1 MEDNYDALIQGDLQC
16 MTRAFRTQSS
26 DPDDVIITPAEA
38 EGRLLVLPAGQ
49 AQGHSPGIY
58 TVCSQEQSVIESI
71 QYTHFSKKKKEE
83 ATKYLLLTSII
94 IRTLWALVERVC
106 GCVRYR
112 PALLTSAEFLKYSVL
127 MLLMTQKNNNADVD
141 RSTKNMQRNKQVAM
155 GRKKFNMDPKKGI
168 RFLIE
173 NDLLKNTCEDIAQF
187 LYKGEGLNKT
197 AIGDYLGERDDFNIQ
212 VLHAFVELHEFTDL
226 NLVQALRQF
235 LWSFRL
241 PGEAQKIDRMMEA
254 FAQRYCRCNPGV
266 FQSTDTCYVL
276 SFAIIMLNTSLHN
289 PNVKDKPP
297 VERFIA
303 MNRGINDGGDLPEDL
318 LRNLYDSIKNEPFKI
333 PEDDGN
339 DLTHTFFNPDR
350 EGWLLKLGGRVKTWK
365 RRWFIL
371 TDNCLYYFEY
381 TTDKE
386 PRGIIPL
393 ENLSIREV
401 EDSKKPNCFEL
412 YIPDN
417 KDQVIKACKTE
428 ADGRV
433 VEGNHTFYRISA
445 ANTEEKDEWIK
456 CIKLQSCCTAMRL
469 TADAGYFP
477 RSLLGSHCKNEPQ
490 SRNCT
495 SKRASC
501 QGFPGR

>member
-1 MEDNYDALIQGDLQC
+1 MFSFFL
-16 MTRAFRTQSS
+16 SS
-26 DPDDVIITPAEA
+26 VPDDLTPEEQKELENIRRRKQELLDDIQRLKDEIAEVTS
-38 EGRLLVLPAGQ
+38 E
-49 AQGHSPGIY
+49 
-58 TVCSQEQSVIESI
+58 IENLGS
-71 QYTHFSKKKKEE
+71 TEE
-83 ATKYLLLTSII
+83 
-94 IRTLWALVERVC
+94 R
-106 GCVRYR
+106 
-112 PALLTSAEFLKYSVL
+112 
-127 MLLMTQKNNNADVD
+127 
-141 RSTKNMQRNKQVAM
+141 KNMQRNKQVGM

-168 RFLIE
+168 QFLIE
-173 NDLLKNTCEDIAQF
+173 NDLVKNTSEDIARF

-254 FAQRYCRCNPGV
+254 FAQRYCQCNPGV
-266 FQSTDTCYVL
+266 FQSTGGSAL
-276 SFAIIMLNTSLHN
+276 HFSLCSVFN
-289 PNVKDKPP
+289 PA
-297 VERFIA
+297 FIA
-303 MNRGINDGGDLPEDL
+303 FPRNELCFTNT
-318 LRNLYDSIKNEPFKI
+318 NLYDSIKNEPFKI

-401 EDSKKPNCFEL
+401 EDKKPIQIISTLVSVLIIFL
-412 YIPDN
+412 LFISRAAISRDP
-417 KDQVIKACKTE
+417 
-428 ADGRV
+428 
-433 VEGNHTFYRISA
+433 FYEMLA
-445 ANTEEKDEWIK
+445 ARKK
-456 CIKLQSCCTAMRL
+456 KVSSM
-469 TADAGYFP
+469 
-477 RSLLGSHCKNEPQ
+477 
-490 SRNCT
+490 
-495 SKRASC
+495 KRH
-501 QGFPGR
+501 

>member
-1 MEDNYDALIQGDLQC
+1 MGTVSELCASSFQAFLCPSVAAKAVPSDLTPEECQELENIRRRKQELLADIQRLKDE
-16 MTRAFRTQSS
+16 
-26 DPDDVIITPAEA
+26 IAEVTN
-38 EGRLLVLPAGQ
+38 E
-49 AQGHSPGIY
+49 
-58 TVCSQEQSVIESI
+58 IENLGS
-71 QYTHFSKKKKEE
+71 TEE
-83 ATKYLLLTSII
+83 
-94 IRTLWALVERVC
+94 R
-106 GCVRYR
+106 
-112 PALLTSAEFLKYSVL
+112 
-127 MLLMTQKNNNADVD
+127 
-141 RSTKNMQRNKQVAM
+141 KNMQRNKQVAM

-168 RFLIE
+168 QFLIE

-197 AIGDYLGERDDFNIQ
+197 AIGDYLGERDEFNIQ

-254 FAQRYCRCNPGV
+254 FAQRYCQCNPGV

-289 PNVKDKPP
+289 PNVKDKPTA
-297 VERFIA
+297 ERFIA
-303 MNRGINDGGDLPEDL
+303 MNRGINDGGDLPEEL
-318 LRNLYDSIKNEPFKI
+318 LRNLYESIKNEPFKI

-401 EDSKKPNCFEL
+401 EDSKKPVSAVAVSPGARGAAQNCFEL

-433 VEGNHTFYRISA
+433 VEGNHTVYRISA
-445 ANTEEKDEWIK
+445 PTPEEKEEWIK
-456 CIKLQSCCTAMRL
+456 CIKA
-469 TADAGYFP
+469 AI
-477 RSLLGSHCKNEPQ
+477 
-490 SRNCT
+490 SRDPFYEMLAARKKKVSST
-495 SKRASC
+495 KRH
-501 QGFPGR
+501 

>member
-1 MEDNYDALIQGDLQC
+1 MVLKTEEEDVPSDLTAEERQELENIRRRKQELLADIQRLKDE
-16 MTRAFRTQSS
+16 
-26 DPDDVIITPAEA
+26 IAEVA
-38 EGRLLVLPAGQ
+38 NE
-49 AQGHSPGIY
+49 
-58 TVCSQEQSVIESI
+58 IENLGS
-71 QYTHFSKKKKEE
+71 TEE
-83 ATKYLLLTSII
+83 
-94 IRTLWALVERVC
+94 R
-106 GCVRYR
+106 
-112 PALLTSAEFLKYSVL
+112 
-127 MLLMTQKNNNADVD
+127 
-141 RSTKNMQRNKQVAM
+141 KNMQRNKQVAM

-168 RFLIE
+168 QFLIE
-173 NDLLKNTCEDIAQF
+173 NGLLKNTCEDIAQF

-197 AIGDYLGERDDFNIQ
+197 AIGDYLGERDEFNIQ

-254 FAQRYCRCNPGV
+254 FAQRYCQCNNGV

-289 PNVKDKPP
+289 PNVKDKPT

-303 MNRGINDGGDLPEDL
+303 MNRGINDGGDLPEEL
-318 LRNLYDSIKNEPFKI
+318 LRNLYESIKNEPFKI

-350 EGWLLKLGGRVKTWK
+350 EGWLLKLGGGRVKTWK

-433 VEGNHTFYRISA
+433 VEGNHTVYRISA
-445 ANTEEKDEWIK
+445 PTPEEKEEWIK
-456 CIKLQSCCTAMRL
+456 CISCAPTTPGKRHREIAPKGRED
-469 TADAGYFP
+469 TP
-477 RSLLGSHCKNEPQ
+477 RSIAGFAGRGSGLTHLSAISTSGSSTDLCPPTTCRHSRALEPLRFLRWLPGQ
-490 SRNCT
+490 MT
-495 SKRASC
+495 SPVVSAAATSVLYALR
-501 QGFPGR
+501 

>member
-1 MEDNYDALIQGDLQC
+1 
-16 MTRAFRTQSS
+16 
-26 DPDDVIITPAEA
+26 
-38 EGRLLVLPAGQ
+38 
-49 AQGHSPGIY
+49 
-58 TVCSQEQSVIESI
+58 
-71 QYTHFSKKKKEE
+71 
-83 ATKYLLLTSII
+83 
-94 IRTLWALVERVC
+94 
-106 GCVRYR
+106 
-112 PALLTSAEFLKYSVL
+112 
-127 MLLMTQKNNNADVD
+127 
-141 RSTKNMQRNKQVAM
+141 MQRNKQVAM

-168 RFLIE
+168 QFLIE

-197 AIGDYLGERDDFNIQ
+197 AIGDYLGERDEFNIQ

-254 FAQRYCRCNPGV
+254 FAQRYCQCNPGV

-289 PNVKDKPP
+289 PNVKDKPTA
-297 VERFIA
+297 ERFIA
-303 MNRGINDGGDLPEDL
+303 MNRGINDGGDLPEEL
-318 LRNLYDSIKNEPFKI
+318 LRNLYESIKNEPFKI

-350 EGWLLKLGGRVKTWK
+350 EGWLLKLGECWQQGRCGQGRSWAVGVQHGAKAFAWPHQ
-365 RRWFIL
+365 
-371 TDNCLYYFEY
+371 
-381 TTDKE
+381 DKE

-433 VEGNHTFYRISA
+433 VEGNHTVYRISA
-445 ANTEEKDEWIK
+445 PTPEEKEEWIK
-456 CIKLQSCCTAMRL
+456 CIKA
-469 TADAGYFP
+469 AI
-477 RSLLGSHCKNEPQ
+477 
-490 SRNCT
+490 SRDPFYEMLAARKKKVSST
-495 SKRASC
+495 KRH
-501 QGFPGR
+501 

>member
-1 MEDNYDALIQGDLQC
+1 MVSQAKVAPTLAVGELC
-16 MTRAFRTQSS
+16 
-26 DPDDVIITPAEA
+26 
-38 EGRLLVLPAGQ
+38 EGGNLSESLSGAREVLSPEIWFTWSPLP
-49 AQGHSPGIY
+49 QGHVQLPLRRQQQLWEEPCMVEDSASLKACFVPGCWY
-58 TVCSQEQSVIESI
+58 GAGSHAGDTLVPSDLTPEECQELENIRRRKQELLADIQRLKDEIAEVTNEIENLGS
-71 QYTHFSKKKKEE
+71 TEE
-83 ATKYLLLTSII
+83 
-94 IRTLWALVERVC
+94 R
-106 GCVRYR
+106 
-112 PALLTSAEFLKYSVL
+112 
-127 MLLMTQKNNNADVD
+127 
-141 RSTKNMQRNKQVAM
+141 KNMQRNKQVAM

-168 RFLIE
+168 QFLIE

-197 AIGDYLGERDDFNIQ
+197 AIGDYLGERDEFNIQ

-254 FAQRYCRCNPGV
+254 FAQRYCQCNPGV

-289 PNVKDKPP
+289 PNVKDKPTA
-297 VERFIA
+297 ERFIA
-303 MNRGINDGGDLPEDL
+303 MNRGINDGGDLPEEL
-318 LRNLYDSIKNEPFKI
+318 LRNLYESIKNEPFKI

-350 EGWLLKLGGRVKTWK
+350 EGWLLKLGGGRVKTWK

-401 EDSKKPNCFEL
+401 EDSKKP
-412 YIPDN
+412 
-417 KDQVIKACKTE
+417 V
-428 ADGRV
+428 
-433 VEGNHTFYRISA
+433 SA
-445 ANTEEKDEWIK
+445 AAV
-456 CIKLQSCCTAMRL
+456 S
-469 TADAGYFP
+469 
-477 RSLLGSHCKNEPQ
+477 
-490 SRNCT
+490 
-495 SKRASC
+495 
-501 QGFPGR
+501 PGA

>member
-1 MEDNYDALIQGDLQC
+1 
-16 MTRAFRTQSS
+16 
-26 DPDDVIITPAEA
+26 
-38 EGRLLVLPAGQ
+38 
-49 AQGHSPGIY
+49 
-58 TVCSQEQSVIESI
+58 
-71 QYTHFSKKKKEE
+71 
-83 ATKYLLLTSII
+83 
-94 IRTLWALVERVC
+94 
-106 GCVRYR
+106 
-112 PALLTSAEFLKYSVL
+112 
-127 MLLMTQKNNNADVD
+127 
-141 RSTKNMQRNKQVAM
+141 MQRNKQVAM

-168 RFLIE
+168 QFLIE
-173 NDLLKNTCEDIAQF
+173 NELLKNTCEDIAQF

-197 AIGDYLGERDDFNIQ
+197 AIGDYLGERDAFNIQ
-212 VLHAFVELHEFTDL
+212 VLHVFVGLHEFTDL

-254 FAQRYCRCNPGV
+254 FAQRFAGGAGACL
-266 FQSTDTCYVL
+266 STSVRGHTCYVL

-289 PNVKDKPP
+289 PNVKDKPT

-303 MNRGINDGGDLPEDL
+303 MNRGINDGGDLPEEL
-318 LRNLYDSIKNEPFKI
+318 LRNLYESIKNEPFKI

-412 YIPDN
+412 YIPDS

-433 VEGNHTFYRISA
+433 VEGNHTVYRISA
-445 ANTEEKDEWIK
+445 PTPEEKEEWIRR
-456 CIKLQSCCTAMRL
+456 IRA
-469 TADAGYFP
+469 AI
-477 RSLLGSHCKNEPQ
+477 
-490 SRNCT
+490 SRDPFYEMLAARKKKVSST
-495 SKRASC
+495 KRHTLSRTE
-501 QGFPGR
+501 QGG